1 MSMRL
6 DVALVERGLARS
18 RTNAAALVDADRVL
32 VSGQPAR
39 KASQPVTEESE
50 IKVLEA
56 IDYVSR
62 AGHKLAGAL
71 EQFPEIEIEGK
82 QCIDIGASTGGF
94 TEVLLRRGATRV
106 VALDV
111 GHGQLVPELARN
123 RKVINLEGFNAREL
137 TPDTLRERTAE
148 LGVTVDVEKT
158 PIDVVVSDL
167 SFISLTLVLPAM
179 LSVAPNAEFVL
190 LIKPQFE
197 VGKQSLHASGIV
209 NDHRYRAAAIK
220 QVVECAQGLG
230 MTVHGLEKSSLP
242 GTHGNIE
249 YLLWINTKPL
259 VNRRE
264 WTERIESIA
273 KER

>member
-1 MSMRL
+1 M
-6 DVALVERGLARS
+6 ARS
-18 RTNAAALVDADRVL
+18 RTHAASLVEAERVI
-32 VSGQPAR
+32 VGGQPAR

-71 EQFPEIEIEGK
+71 DEFAAIDIQGK
-82 QCIDIGASTGGF
+82 QCLDVGASTGGF

-123 RKVINLEGFNAREL
+123 RRVINLENFNAREL
-137 TPDTLRERTAE
+137 TPETLRERTAE
-148 LGVTVDVEKT
+148 LGVTVDIDKD

-167 SFISLTLVLPAM
+167 SFISLTLVLPSIV
-179 LSVAPNAEFVL
+179 SVAPNADIVL

-197 VGKQSLHASGIV
+197 AGKQSLNARGIV
-209 NDHRYRAAAIK
+209 NDHRQRAAAIK
-220 QVVECAQGLG
+220 QVFDCARELGLS
-230 MTVHGLEKSSLP
+230 VHGLEKSNLP

-249 YLLWINTKPL
+249 YLMWISVRPNL
-259 VNRRE
+259 NREE
-264 WTERIESIA
+264 WSERIETLA
-273 KER
+273 KQR